1 MRKLFLLLFLISLS
15 ATSFAQN
22 RLISGLIED
31 RSSKDPLGQVTVQ
44 LLKMDSTYVGGALS
58 DEKGLFHLTAP
69 QNGKYLLKISSV
81 GYHTS
86 IKRIVIQDDKDL
98 AMGKVSLGVDA
109 IMLKEATVLGHAA
122 KVLVN

>member
-1 MRKLFLLLFLISLS
+1 MRKLFLLLFLISFS

-58 DEKGLFHLTAP
+58 DEKGLFHLT
-69 QNGKYLLKISSV
+69 GKTRV
-81 GYHTS
+81 F
-86 IKRIVIQDDKDL
+86 
-98 AMGKVSLGVDA
+98 
-109 IMLKEATVLGHAA
+109 
-122 KVLVN
+122 